1 MYNDAKMTIGKT
13 SSQVRK
19 CLQDVFG
26 SSSRRPV
33 SSSVTYTEGIPER
46 MRHSGYIQ
54 YTYRRRHD
62 IFSSP
67 VFTPTKKNEALQSET
82 LQYQVQFQFSTKV

>member
-1 MYNDAKMTIGKT
+1 MGKT
-13 SSQVRK
+13 RSQVRNN
-19 CLQDVFG
+19 LQDVFG

-62 IFSSP
+62 IFTSLL
-67 VFTPTKKNEALQSET
+67 FTSTKKKEALQSET
-82 LQYQVQFQFSTKV
+82 LQY